1 MIMASAKH
9 KTSKLIEPGNSP
21 EQNRR
26 IAEIGEF
33 ADDLIYEKAFFWRWH
48 LLLAE
53 FCMKQPR
60 GTESAVAR
68 RLELD
73 KEISEAIRVA
83 LIRGDYQFFEKLAKA
98 TKFLNEHINWNI
110 KTFEDFGDLLR
121 GSLGRRLRPLDPLR
135 AKIAQQYY
143 LSTWRG
149 DEVKEKRS
157 TFMAHIAKQMG
168 CTVDSLGHDAFSKS
182 FDRACQ
188 SLGISWKHNK
198 GKRREK

>member
-1 MIMASAKH
+1 MARTRH
-9 KTSKLIEPGNSP
+9 KVSKLIQSDNSP
-21 EQNRR
+21 DENRR
-26 IAEIGEF
+26 IAEVGEF
-33 ADDLIYEKAFFWRWH
+33 AGDPIYEKAFFWRWRS
-48 LLLAE
+48 LLAE
-53 FCMKQPR
+53 FAMKQAR
-60 GTESAVAR
+60 GSESALTR
-68 RLELD
+68 RLALD
-73 KEISEAIRVA
+73 KEISEAIRDA
-83 LIRGDYQFFEKLAKA
+83 LIRGDEQFFKQLAKA

-198 GKRREK
+198 GKRGAK